1 MSGDED
7 FPSWWWRRRR
17 FFFDDFFKEFEKW
30 FEDAIKEFE
39 KEWENVPK
47 ELVREKR
54 SGSKTI
60 REFGPFVYGYSI
72 TIGPDGKPIIREFG
86 NVRPSRRPSKMIE
99 VSEER
104 EPLVDVIEEEDKVRV
119 VAEVPGVSK
128 EEINLDVVDNK
139 LRISTTGK
147 IKYYKEVPL
156 DVPVDPDTS
165 KATYSNGILEV
176 TLKKKEEKKEGR
188 KIKVE

>member
-1 MSGDED
+1 MSEDED

-30 FEDAIKEFE
+30 FEEAFKEFE
-39 KEWENVPK
+39 KEWGELPK
-47 ELVREKR
+47 DLVREKK
-54 SGSKTI
+54 SGSRVI
-60 REFGPFVYGYSI
+60 REFGPLVYGYSI

-165 KATYSNGILEV
+165 KATYTNGILEV
-176 TLKKKEEKKEGR
+176 TLKKKGEKKEGK
-188 KIKVE
+188 KIKIE

>member
-1 MSGDED
+1 MSEDED

-72 TIGPDGKPIIREFG
+72 TIGPDA
-86 NVRPSRRPSKMIE
+86 
-99 VSEER
+99 VSYTHLTL
-104 EPLVDVIEEEDKVRV
+104 PTI
-119 VAEVPGVSK
+119 
-128 EEINLDVVDNK
+128 
-139 LRISTTGK
+139 
-147 IKYYKEVPL
+147 
-156 DVPVDPDTS
+156 
-165 KATYSNGILEV
+165 YSV
-176 TLKKKEEKKEGR
+176 
-188 KIKVE
+188 

>member
-1 MSGDED
+1 MSEDEE
-7 FPSWWWRRRR
+7 FPSWWRRRR
-17 FFFDDFFKEFEKW
+17 SFYNDFFKEIEKW
-30 FEDAIKEFE
+30 FEEAFREFE
-39 KEWENVPK
+39 REWEVFPK
-47 ELVREKR
+47 ELVREKK

-86 NVRPSRRPSKMIE
+86 NVRPSKRPTKPIE
-99 VSEER
+99 VTEER
-104 EPLVDVIEEEDKVRV
+104 EPLVDVIEEEDKIRV

-139 LRISTTGK
+139 LKISTTGK
-147 IKYYKEVPL
+147 IKYYKEIPL
-156 DVPVDPDTS
+156 NVPVNPDTS

-176 TLKKKEEKKEGR
+176 TLNKKQEKKEGKR
-188 KIKVE
+188 